1 MSQHPPLPQ
10 HALRSHIQETT
21 LQKFLTQGIRNV
33 KMDDIAMEA
42 GISKRTLYEMFGD
55 KENLLLECLRQHA
68 RNSEMEYRRITNRAK
83 NPIEVY
89 VYVME
94 RRGKVLQGISSTFI
108 TEALKYESVRLFFEA
123 DKAENHARAREFF
136 IDGIEK
142 GYFRSDVNLDV
153 LFTFGEIMGQFVIEK
168 QLFESYPVLE
178 VVETLS
184 DTIFRGLCTQKG
196 IDAMKDAL
204 RLISRDCGRSR
215 E

>member
-1 MSQHPPLPQ
+1 M
-10 HALRSHIQETT
+10 
-21 LQKFLTQGIRNV
+21 KQGIRNV

-68 RNSEMEYRRITNRAK
+68 RNSEMELRRITNRAK
-83 NPIEVY
+83 NPVEVY
-89 VYVME
+89 VYAME
-94 RRGKVLQGISSTFI
+94 RRGKVLQNISTAFI
-108 TEALKYESVRLFFEA
+108 TESLKYESVRQFLEA
-123 DKAENHARAREFF
+123 DKAENRARARDFF
-136 IDGIEK
+136 MDGIEK
-142 GYFRSDVNLDV
+142 GYFRSDVKLEI
-153 LFTFGEIMGQFVIEK
+153 LFTFGEIMSQFVIEK

-204 RLISRDCGRSR
+204 RLISRENTRARD
-215 E
+215 